1 MAFRV
6 RVIHSILLGLV
17 ALSFIVIYSSYNVSP
32 GQIYKADAIFKSE
45 YPSEV
50 FFRLENKSL
59 LNASYQDER
68 ERSQNEMLEAFLIT
82 NFSVVTVPAIE
93 ARKPA
98 SSASALNEEGTKESV
113 IQRVLPVQ
121 KNKYIK
127 KGKGIQTEDLYVS
140 GFNIPCDELCPKLG
154 DGLKVLVLI
163 TTAPDHSEARSAI
176 RQTWGHYNLRTDMA
190 IAFVVGIGSE
200 AGNKMV
206 NDESVL
212 YGDMIQ
218 GNFIDSY
225 DNLTLKTVSM
235 MEWVHDYCSQTPFV
249 LKTDDDM
256 FINIP
261 KLLSFISSHQNSKK
275 TFFGRLAKKWRPI
288 RKSSSK
294 YYVSP
299 VQYSAN
305 IFPDFTT
312 GPAYLFTSDIV
323 GDLYRKALET
333 PYLKL
338 EDVFTTG
345 VVAQE
350 LKIKRQHVNEFF
362 NKRIPLNA
370 CPIKKGISIHMI
382 KYHEQFE
389 LWKKLLD
396 GRSKC
401 K

>member
-6 RVIHSILLGLV
+6 RVIHSVLLGLIG
-17 ALSFIVIYSSYNVSP
+17 LSFIVYSSYYVSP
-32 GQIYKADAIFKSE
+32 GQMYKSEALYKAEA
-45 YPSEV
+45 PSED
-50 FFRLENKSL
+50 FYRAPNKSL
-59 LNASYQDER
+59 HSNVSFLDNR
-68 ERSQNEMLEAFLIT
+68 LLEAVMVT
-82 NFSVVTVPAIE
+82 NFSVITVPATAVDTKKITSTK
-93 ARKPA
+93 A
-98 SSASALNEEGTKESV
+98 ALGLEDATKESV
-113 IQRVLPVQ
+113 IQHVPPPAPVQ
-121 KNKYIK
+121 NKKQGEGIK
-127 KGKGIQTEDLYVS
+127 TEDLYVA
-140 GFNIPCDELCPKLG
+140 GFNIPCVDLCPKLG
-154 DGLKVLVLI
+154 EGLKILILV
-163 TTAPDHSEARSAI
+163 TSAPDHCEARSAI
-176 RQTWGHYNLRTDMA
+176 RQTWGHYNLRNDMA
-190 IAFVVGIGSE
+190 IAFVVGIGSD
-200 AGNKMV
+200 AGNQIV
-206 NDESVL
+206 NEESNL
-212 YGDMIQ
+212 YGDIIQ

-235 MEWVHDYCSQTPFV
+235 MEWIHDYCPESYFV

-256 FINIP
+256 FINVP
-261 KLLSFISSHQNSKK
+261 KLLTFLVKHQNSKM

-288 RKSSSK
+288 RKASSK

-299 VQYSAN
+299 VQYSAK

-312 GPAYLFTSDIV
+312 GPAYLFTSDV
-323 GDLYRKALET
+323 VSDVYTKALET
-333 PYLKL
+333 TYLKL

-345 VVAQE
+345 VVAQA

-370 CPIKKGISIHMI
+370 CTVKKGISIHMV

>member
-1 MAFRV
+1 MSFSNSMFRGFSLNFCS
-6 RVIHSILLGLV
+6 HDNCCF
-17 ALSFIVIYSSYNVSP
+17 SFVH
-32 GQIYKADAIFKSE
+32 FSE
-45 YPSEV
+45 LYRAP
-50 FFRLENKSL
+50 NKSL
-59 LNASYQDER
+59 HNVSFQDDR
-68 ERSQNEMLEAFLIT
+68 NQNVMFEALMVT
-82 NFSVVTVPAIE
+82 NFSSITVPGVETKKITST
-93 ARKPA
+93 K
-98 SSASALNEEGTKESV
+98 ALVVEDATKESV
-113 IQRVLPVQ
+113 VQRVLPPVQ
-121 KNKYIK
+121 KIK
-127 KGKGIQTEDLYVS
+127 KQGQGIKTKDLYVA
-140 GFNIPCDELCPKLG
+140 GFNIPCVDLCPKLG
-154 DGLKVLVLI
+154 DGLKILILV
-163 TTAPDHSEARSAI
+163 TSAPDHSEARSAI
-176 RQTWGHYNLRTDMA
+176 RQTWGHYNLRNDMA

-200 AGNKMV
+200 SGNEIV
-206 NDESVL
+206 SEESTL
-212 YGDMIQ
+212 YGDIIQ

-235 MEWVHDYCSQTPFV
+235 MEWVHDYCSDTHFV

-256 FINIP
+256 FINVP
-261 KLLSFISSHQNSKK
+261 KLLTFLGKHQNAKM

-312 GPAYLFTSDIV
+312 GPAYLFTSDV
-323 GDLYRKALET
+323 VSDVYTKALET
-333 PYLKL
+333 TYLKL

-345 VVAQE
+345 VVAQA

-370 CPIKKGISIHMI
+370 CTVKKGISIHMI
-382 KYHEQFE
+382 KFHEQFE

-396 GRSKC
+396 NRTKC